1 MTSPATPTLTKEH
14 HELLQQL
21 REAGPRLAP
30 ALATMAW
37 PDRAADDDEEFGYHG
52 EDQADRLAELR
63 EQGLAVE
70 ERRVIQ
76 LALDSWERLDVGE
89 EFLESGANLADEP
102 DLHPE
107 DVDTLKLL
115 PQLDA
120 ISTHDLARSLWPAA
134 DDADYRNKFD
144 ALRQSLWR
152 LACAGLVEHIYQTIR
167 MPVSTWSAVQLLS
180 ETRKENKPCTTQ
192 S

>member
-1 MTSPATPTLTKEH
+1 MVSTTTPRPTLTPEH
-14 HELLQQL
+14 EELLQRL
-21 REAGPRLAP
+21 RGDGPTLGP
-30 ALATMAW
+30 ALATKTW
-37 PDRAADDDEEFGYHG
+37 PHRCDDDCEEFGYHG

-70 ERRVIQ
+70 ERRIIQ

-89 EFLESGANLADEP
+89 EFLESGANLADET

-152 LACAGLVEHIYQTIR
+152 LACAGLVEHTYQTIR
-167 MPVSTWSAVQLLS
+167 MPISTWSAAEQEDDWVAF
-180 ETRKENKPCTTQ
+180 
-192 S
+192 